1 MNSSGFHPGAPAPD
15 GAVPAHS
22 IPSQGELRDLR
33 RRLSVAVSRACPGW
47 LAQDRE
53 DIVQNALV
61 KLIDA
66 LGKSEGKREFSSI
79 YLAKAA
85 HGATV
90 DEIRRRCRR
99 KEDAP
104 GEDQMEARSEV
115 ANPERES
122 SSREIGRGIQDCMHR
137 LVRPRRLALMLYLQG
152 CTVPETARRL
162 GWDVKRAD
170 NLVYRGLRDLRQCL
184 AEKGMKP

>member
-1 MNSSGFHPGAPAPD
+1 M
-15 GAVPAHS
+15 
-22 IPSQGELRDLR
+22 
-33 RRLSVAVSRACPGW
+33 
-47 LAQDRE
+47 
-53 DIVQNALV
+53 
-61 KLIDA
+61 
-66 LGKSEGKREFSSI
+66 

-99 KEDAP
+99 KETASR
-104 GEDQMEARSEV
+104 EDEMMEAQSEA

-122 SSREIGRGIQDCMHR
+122 SSREIGRGIQDCMNR